1 MAVAYRRRVLY
12 TEPQLRALR
21 LIQQMQRPTLT
32 EVFRCIGGRC
42 VDTLFCKGALE
53 HHGDTLILT
62 THGQWAAA
70 RTTQRIVQYQR
81 KGDNVE
87 LELDELPPETDMM
100 DDEIVAAE
108 GMESAGREQM
118 ADLKRDCLDYHK
130 DQGRMP
136 QPEDVC
142 AWAEIVCVRLSQRQ
156 AQHIINM
163 AEKVVNGNG
172 KRKH

>member
-1 MAVAYRRRVLY
+1 MAIAYQRRVLY
-12 TEPQLRALR
+12 TGPQLRALR
-21 LIQQMQRPTLT
+21 LIQQMQQPTLS
-32 EVFRCIGGRC
+32 EAFRYINGRC

-53 HHGDTLILT
+53 HHGDVLILT
-62 THGQWAAA
+62 PRGQWAAA

-81 KGDNVE
+81 KGESME
-87 LELDELPPETDMM
+87 LDIDELPPETDTM
-100 DDEIVAAE
+100 DNELVAVE
-108 GMESAGREQM
+108 GMESADRKQM
-118 ADLKRDCLDYHK
+118 ADLKRDCLDYYK
-130 DQGRMP
+130 DQGKLP

-163 AEKVVNGNG
+163 AEKVINGNR